1 MRLYQIIGLVSECRL
16 ALVALSGLDIS
27 AKGDPRRAE
36 KLTLSA
42 VADLG
47 VNMGCRA
54 LLYGPVDLK
63 SSAYV
68 TCFNEDQ
75 SLRRSEWRLVVDADG
90 QASSAN
96 PSIPGPIFPRGELH
110 WHTHRIG
117 CISQRQTG
125 LLVPCFWAG
134 GENLGAGSHTPMQG
148 LRTVKFTCRNH
159 AALECQNA

>member
-1 MRLYQIIGLVSECRL
+1 M
-16 ALVALSGLDIS
+16 LS
-27 AKGDPRRAE
+27 P
-36 KLTLSA
+36 

-47 VNMGCRA
+47 VDMGCRA

-75 SLRRSEWRLVVDADG
+75 SLRRREWGLVVDADG

-96 PSIPGPIFPRGELH
+96 PSTPGPSFLEASSIGIPTTSDACPSGKLDFWYRAFGPEERI
-110 WHTHRIG
+110 WAPAHTHQCQG
-117 CISQRQTG
+117 CR
-125 LLVPCFWAG
+125 VR
-134 GENLGAGSHTPMQG
+134 
-148 LRTVKFTCRNH
+148 LRTVKLTCRNH